1 MTPRI
6 AFVGA
11 GPTTLYTLHAL
22 LAQNPPPFRLA
33 VYEAQASA
41 GRGTP
46 YRPGWND
53 PAMLANIASIEIPP
67 LAETLCDWLIRQPP
81 ERLADLGIDP
91 DAIGERTFY
100 PRVALGEYFRDQFEA
115 VIDLARARG
124 IEVELRTRCRVEDA
138 VSTPGAMVLK
148 IRTRSGEL
156 ADEAFDHVVL
166 ATGHQWPAE
175 PEVRP
180 GYFLSPWP
188 ASALA
193 AVPPCDIGIRGS
205 SLTAIDACIA
215 LAGIHG
221 SFDETEDGE
230 THYRPAPATDAFH
243 MTMMSRKGLLPEADF
258 YAPLPYEPLAICTE
272 EAITR
277 LVASQDDQLLD
288 AAFELFKAEL
298 AAADPAYA
306 AGIGLQGLDLE
317 GFCEAYF
324 ARRAATGP
332 FEWAEANLAEAKRHY
347 AARHTVAWRYAILR
361 MHETLALLAP
371 HLDAADYR
379 RFVRHFKP
387 VFVDDY
393 ATVPHK
399 SIRRLIALH
408 RAGKL
413 DVTAIG
419 DDYRIDTSGKEAGAT
434 LVLDGEHRHF
444 PVFIEAMGQRP
455 LGAAAFPFPSL
466 RRQGIVSDA
475 APGAGKGDVRGIAI
489 DEAFHPLADDIPE
502 ARLFCLSL
510 PFLLGRHPF
519 IQGITS
525 SHEMGLIVGEQLAA
539 AIGGASAEEKAA

>member
-1 MTPRI
+1 
-6 AFVGA
+6 
-11 GPTTLYTLHAL
+11 
-22 LAQNPPPFRLA
+22 
-33 VYEAQASA
+33 
-41 GRGTP
+41 
-46 YRPGWND
+46 
-53 PAMLANIASIEIPP
+53 
-67 LAETLCDWLIRQPP
+67 
-81 ERLADLGIDP
+81 
-91 DAIGERTFY
+91 
-100 PRVALGEYFRDQFEA
+100 
-115 VIDLARARG
+115 
-124 IEVELRTRCRVEDA
+124 
-138 VSTPGAMVLK
+138 
-148 IRTRSGEL
+148 
-156 ADEAFDHVVL
+156 
-166 ATGHQWPAE
+166 
-175 PEVRP
+175 
-180 GYFLSPWP
+180 
-188 ASALA
+188 
-193 AVPPCDIGIRGS
+193 
-205 SLTAIDACIA
+205 
-215 LAGIHG
+215 
-221 SFDETEDGE
+221 GE

-408 RAGKL
+408 RAG
-413 DVTAIG
+413 
-419 DDYRIDTSGKEAGAT
+419 
-434 LVLDGEHRHF
+434 
-444 PVFIEAMGQRP
+444 
-455 LGAAAFPFPSL
+455 
-466 RRQGIVSDA
+466 
-475 APGAGKGDVRGIAI
+475 
-489 DEAFHPLADDIPE
+489 
-502 ARLFCLSL
+502 
-510 PFLLGRHPF
+510 
-519 IQGITS
+519 
-525 SHEMGLIVGEQLAA
+525 
-539 AIGGASAEEKAA
+539 